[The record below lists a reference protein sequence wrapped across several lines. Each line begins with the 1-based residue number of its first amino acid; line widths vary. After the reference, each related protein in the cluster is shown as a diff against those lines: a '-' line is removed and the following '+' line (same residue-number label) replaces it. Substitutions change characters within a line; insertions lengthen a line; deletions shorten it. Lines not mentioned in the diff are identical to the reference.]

1 MSENKKITEFLVKSS
16 ASDNDENRKTNVEN
30 DESPTIDDQSS
41 NSDVRADAPRSQSVE
56 PHAPD
61 GMSPC
66 LDPTG
71 KKRIASRSPSADT
84 DVMLKRQSLGIMD
97 ESFCSEILAEEKSFD
112 KEPHWVPLIF
122 QSLGAVR
129 EDIRGLSE
137 ELKSEMAVLRSEMS
151 SMKSEMAT
159 LKTENTE
166 LKSECESY
174 KSEMAALKVDTAE
187 LKKTV
192 GLLLAQVDS
201 NEQHSR
207 SECLLLHG
215 VPEKT
220 NPTVPENSKL
230 LFASEISSKCG
241 VTINER
247 NIKRAHR
254 YGPPRRDGKPR
265 PIIARF
271 HDAGIRNSVY
281 SKKKNLKG
289 KGIFVTEN
297 LTKRRM
303 DMFIKAKDEYGN
315 QSVWTKEGR
324 IYARDTEGNVITI
337 IS

>member
-1 MSENKKITEFLVKSS
+1 
-16 ASDNDENRKTNVEN
+16 
-30 DESPTIDDQSS
+30 
-41 NSDVRADAPRSQSVE
+41 
-56 PHAPD
+56 
-61 GMSPC
+61 
-66 LDPTG
+66 
-71 KKRIASRSPSADT
+71 
-84 DVMLKRQSLGIMD
+84 MLKKRQSLGVLD
-97 ESFCSEILAEEKSFD
+97 DSFCTEILAEEKSFD

-129 EDIRGLSE
+129 EDIRGLSD
-137 ELKSEMAVLRSEMS
+137 ELKSEMAVLRAEMS
-151 SMKSEMAT
+151 SMKSEMTT
-159 LKTENTE
+159 LKTENSE

-174 KSEMAALKVDTAE
+174 KSEVAALKSDTAD

-192 GLLLAQVDS
+192 DLLVAQVDS

-215 VPEKT
+215 VPEKS
-220 NPTVPENSKL
+220 NPNAPENSKL
-230 LFASEISSKCG
+230 MFASEISSKCG

-289 KGIFVTEN
+289 KGIFITEN

-303 DMFIKAKDEYGN
+303 DMFIKAKEEYGT
-315 QSVWTKEGR
+315 QSVWSKEGR
-324 IYARDTEGNVITI
+324 IYARDTDGNVITI